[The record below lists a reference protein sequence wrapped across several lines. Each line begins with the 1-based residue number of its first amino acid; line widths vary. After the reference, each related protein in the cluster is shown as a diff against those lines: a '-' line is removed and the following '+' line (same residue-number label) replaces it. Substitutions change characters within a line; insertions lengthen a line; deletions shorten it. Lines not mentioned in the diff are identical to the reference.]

1 MRGLSDESEIEIGHK
16 VLPSVKEALKK
27 EQRIPNPLQS
37 KPSKKKV
44 FAKRSRE
51 QISERKIDKLHV
63 YAGSRRITAQT
74 LHLGGKMHS
83 PDNVEIAKSLPACVE
98 TNEVLEL
105 PDATC
110 FKVVVRSN
118 SILRKKPA

>member
-1 MRGLSDESEIEIGHK
+1 M
-16 VLPSVKEALKK
+16 
-27 EQRIPNPLQS
+27 
-37 KPSKKKV
+37 
-44 FAKRSRE
+44 
-51 QISERKIDKLHV
+51 
-63 YAGSRRITAQT
+63 Y
-74 LHLGGKMHS
+74 S
-83 PDNVEIAKSLPACVE
+83 PDNVEIAKNLTACVE